1 MKKKRRTKKV
11 AFSIRSK
18 LLLLLSASMLP
29 FLLIAVYLL
38 ISIANYNQTYHEIV
52 DHLTIANTYNIQFKE
67 QMDESLYKVVVG
79 YVSMDNIANDETL
92 KDPYVLIRN
101 LKKSCT
107 GLRDVTSDYES
118 RMWLDSLLRNVDTL
132 KNRVDD
138 IAENVKKGDRYD
150 ENIRQLDDN
159 IYILTELI
167 QEDIQYY
174 IYLSDKLH
182 GGCDKHLKPADPHI
196 CYCVCC
202 SSCGTG
208 DCCRRRRFFC
218 YVRNITPAETA
229 LQCDRRDFGREILLC
244 GHT

>member
-92 KDPYVLIRN
+92 KD
-101 LKKSCT
+101 
-107 GLRDVTSDYES
+107 
-118 RMWLDSLLRNVDTL
+118 RMC
-132 KNRVDD
+132 
-138 IAENVKKGDRYD
+138 
-150 ENIRQLDDN
+150 
-159 IYILTELI
+159 
-167 QEDIQYY
+167 
-174 IYLSDKLH
+174 LS
-182 GGCDKHLKPADPHI
+182 
-196 CYCVCC
+196 
-202 SSCGTG
+202 GT
-208 DCCRRRRFFC
+208 
-218 YVRNITPAETA
+218 
-229 LQCDRRDFGREILLC
+229 
-244 GHT
+244 

>member
-101 LKKSCT
+101 L
-107 GLRDVTSDYES
+107 
-118 RMWLDSLLRNVDTL
+118 
-132 KNRVDD
+132 
-138 IAENVKKGDRYD
+138 
-150 ENIRQLDDN
+150 NIVGVCNGKMIHNLM
-159 IYILTELI
+159 
-167 QEDIQYY
+167 
-174 IYLSDKLH
+174 
-182 GGCDKHLKPADPHI
+182 I
-196 CYCVCC
+196 CLVVISY
-202 SSCGTG
+202 G
-208 DCCRRRRFFC
+208 
-218 YVRNITPAETA
+218 N
-229 LQCDRRDFGREILLC
+229 
-244 GHT
+244 

>member
-92 KDPYVLIRN
+92 IRN

-174 IYLSDKLH
+174 IYYQTNYMEAVTNTLNQQIH
-182 GGCDKHLKPADPHI
+182 TFVI
-196 CYCVCC
+196 VCC

-218 YVRNITPAETA
+218 NVRNITPAETA
-229 LQCDRRDFGREILLC
+229 LQCDRRDFGGKFCCADTRKIAR
-244 GHT
+244 